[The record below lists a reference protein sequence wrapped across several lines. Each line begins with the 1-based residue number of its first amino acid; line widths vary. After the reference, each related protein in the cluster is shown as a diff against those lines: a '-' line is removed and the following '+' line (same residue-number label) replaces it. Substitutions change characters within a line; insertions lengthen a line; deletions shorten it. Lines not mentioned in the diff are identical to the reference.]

1 MNEVRLTLKSF
12 MSLCKLLIDTQAEKE
27 RLRKIV
33 VMQNRALEKLTSRHQ
48 MNKVWIEGY
57 NKFKKQKLASD
68 ADLDMRDKHANAF
81 WPPLGM
87 IP

>member
-1 MNEVRLTLKSF
+1 MNEVRLTLSSF
-12 MSLCKLLIDTQAEKE
+12 LSLCKLFTDIQAEKE

-33 VMQNRALEKLTSRHQ
+33 VMQNRTLEHLTGATESSYIKGH
-48 MNKVWIEGY
+48 KEWKE
-57 NKFKKQKLASD
+57 ASD
-68 ADLDMRDKHANAF
+68 ADLDMRDKHSQAF

>member
-1 MNEVRLTLKSF
+1 MDEVRLTLKSF
-12 MSLCKLLIDTQAEKE
+12 MQLCKLLIDVEAEKE

-33 VMQNRALEKLTSRHQ
+33 VMQNRALENLTGAAESSYIKGHKEWKR
-48 MNKVWIEGY
+48 
-57 NKFKKQKLASD
+57 AST
-68 ADLDMRDKHANAF
+68 ADLDMRDKHSHAF